1 MPSIGELFIELGVVG
16 DKNEVAEF
24 DKKVKQLAKDMDLT
38 LKNSVNA
45 NNGIKGFVN
54 GIAGVIGTIADA
66 ATALNKLTNDLV
78 ASNQS
83 LIDLTGTTDIA
94 QGTFQKWGSIG
105 KMLGVQNADR
115 QLAGLNRRLFDLM
128 QTGQGAQDFWRAGIN
143 PVGQDA
149 QGVLE
154 QLRNRV
160 NGMSNTRAEYLLQ
173 QIGLDPKMLHLLRI
187 ARQDFEALGQT
198 VKKYQLSQEQ
208 TKYIQEMNIQL
219 QIAGIKLKYLK
230 DNAIMA
236 LMPAWTLF
244 TESFARV
251 SEGLSNAVQYVSD
264 FISKYPAVQ
273 AALKGIAV
281 AMGVILAVTH
291 PLLAAFAALY
301 LIIDDIVGYFQGKNS
316 GIGYLINGLDEL
328 QDKINNSIK
337 TPQWLKDL
345 LALAGSVDDFN
356 KLSGTISDIKNGN
369 AKANLLDAGENV
381 LFADNIGVQTKMLR
395 NLARAV
401 SIMIKEE
408 LQYKSGVVDDL
419 SFVTPAMERSLSY
432 STTNTDNRAINMT
445 NNIHTSQPAYDIE
458 SQLTFARNA
467 MAWA

>member
-38 LKNSVNA
+38 LKSSVNA
-45 NNGIKGFVN
+45 NNGIKDFVK
-54 GIAGVIGTIADA
+54 GIAGVVGAIAGATI
-66 ATALNKLTNDLV
+66 ALNKFTSDLV

-83 LIDLTGTTDIA
+83 LLDLTRTTDIA

-105 KMLGVQNADR
+105 KILGVQNADR
-115 QLAGLNRRLFDLM
+115 QLAGLNQRLFDLM
-128 QTGQGAQDFWRAGIN
+128 LTGQGARGFQLAGIN

-154 QLRNRV
+154 QLRNRIK
-160 NGMSNTRAEYLLQ
+160 GMSDTSATYLLQ
-173 QIGLDPKMLHLLRI
+173 QMGLDPTMLHLLRI

-198 VKKYQLSQEQ
+198 IKKYQLTPEQ
-208 TKYIQEMNIQL
+208 TKKIQAMNIQL

-230 DNAIMA
+230 DKAIMA
-236 LMPAWTLF
+236 LMPAWTKF
-244 TESFARV
+244 IESLARV

-264 FISKYPAVQ
+264 FISKSPALQ

-291 PLLAAFAALY
+291 PLWAAFTALY
-301 LIIDDIVGYFQGKNS
+301 LIIDDIVGYFQGKKS
-316 GIGYLINGLDEL
+316 LLGGFLYALDEL

-356 KLSGTISDIKNGN
+356 KLSRTISDIKNGN

>member
-160 NGMSNTRAEYLLQ
+160 KGMSNTRAEYLLQ

-198 VKKYQLSQEQ
+198 VKKYQISQEQ

-219 QIAGIKLKYLK
+219 KIAGIKLKYLK

-301 LIIDDIVGYFQGKNS
+301 LIIDDVMAYFS
-316 GIGYLINGLDEL
+316 GGRSMLGVFLNALDEL

-356 KLSGTISDIKNGN
+356 KLSGT
-369 AKANLLDAGENV
+369 DAGENV

-408 LQYKSGVVDDL
+408 LQYKSGVVDEL